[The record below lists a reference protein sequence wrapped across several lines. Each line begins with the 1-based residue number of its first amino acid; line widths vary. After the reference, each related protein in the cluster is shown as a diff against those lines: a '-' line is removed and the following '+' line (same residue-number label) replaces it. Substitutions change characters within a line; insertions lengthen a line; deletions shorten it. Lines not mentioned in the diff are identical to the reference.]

1 MAQRRV
7 AAKTI
12 LLRQGGMD
20 MARSKF
26 LALMVIDSHYT
37 GLRI

>member
-1 MAQRRV
+1 LMAQRRV

-12 LLRQGGMD
+12 LLRWGGMD

-26 LALMVIDSHYT
+26 PIY
-37 GLRI
+37 GLEG